1 MAEKISTT
9 DQGREVL
16 GADDIRRMI
25 TRISHEIVEQ
35 NKGTANLA
43 LIGIQ
48 TRGVN
53 VAERIAEC
61 IQRFEGT
68 SIQVG
73 TLDITLYR
81 DDVATKPHL
90 SPLPTDLPFG
100 VDDMT
105 IILVDD
111 VLFTG
116 RTIRAA
122 LDAIVDF
129 GRPRKV
135 KLAVLVD
142 RGHRELPIRPD
153 FIGKSVPTNLDDE
166 ILVRIVEV
174 DGEDLVVLKGAK

>member
-1 MAEKISTT
+1 VAKKFSTT
-9 DQGREVL
+9 GQGREVL

-53 VAERIAEC
+53 VAERIAER
-61 IQRFEGT
+61 IRSFEGT
-68 SIQVG
+68 AIKVG
-73 TLDITLYR
+73 TLDVTLYR
-81 DDVATKPHL
+81 DDVSTNPHL
-90 SPLPTDLPFG
+90 SPRPTDLPFG

-111 VLFTG
+111 VLYTG

-166 ILVRIVEV
+166 ILVRIEEV
-174 DGEDLVVLKGAK
+174 DGEDLVVLKVAQ